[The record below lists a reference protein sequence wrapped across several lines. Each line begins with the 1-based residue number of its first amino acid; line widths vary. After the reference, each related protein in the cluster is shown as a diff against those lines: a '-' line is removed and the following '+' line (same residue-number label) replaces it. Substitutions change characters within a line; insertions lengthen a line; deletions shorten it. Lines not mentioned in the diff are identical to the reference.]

1 MTIEELITIAE
12 DFYGNDDEPNTQ
24 GSSLGLI
31 KTHAEI
37 AKNYFRLHPEIA
49 ADNIT
54 EIELLS
60 IIMLEGFGSEL
71 IQTAAYD
78 PQQIN
83 PVTRVLIESLDS
95 ALHKIQKN
103 TEVVLY
109 RNDSDDRDD
118 INEYTV
124 GQNITINGFFTTSK
138 DDFDNAHSIKWIIT
152 PLSSEA
158 TKAHEIYRLYNHGS
172 NCPYPEYQ
180 IEFERGATFV
190 ITAIE
195 NGDNF
200 KTIHIRETES

>member
-12 DFYGNDDEPNTQ
+12 DFYGNDNESNTQ
-24 GSSLGLI
+24 GSSLWLI

-54 EIELLS
+54 EIEFLS

-71 IQTAAYD
+71 IQTAASD
-78 PQQIN
+78 PRQIN

-95 ALHKIQKN
+95 VLHKIPKT

-109 RNDSDDRDD
+109 RNDNEDT
-118 INEYTV
+118 NEYTI
-124 GQNITINGFFTTSK
+124 GQKITINRFFTTSK
-138 DDFDNAHSIKWIIT
+138 EDFDNALYIKWIIT
-152 PLSSEA
+152 PLSSEV

-172 NCPYPEYQ
+172 NCPYPEFQ

-190 ITAIE
+190 VTAIE